1 MDLDLKDVG
10 FSFAKPDYAPKNPF
24 ESIRSMKPFLPSSSN
39 ATGNNYTNPP
49 VRNTGSNSPL
59 SATTIAARP
68 HGMFPSFRF
77 QNAHPLSQSILPQ
90 KSPSSSSASTETATN
105 DSPGAVAASN
115 SPSATTSEMP
125 NVKSK
130 VTAPQLPFGVPGRRF
145 LPNESAPFQAPTSSQ
160 TPFVSNS
167 FNLAQTNPTPE
178 RQSNS
183 SLFSSF
189 STPNPAGQGNQIM
202 NGANIHKE
210 TMTTESPHRHNRG
223 WAELPMKD
231 RARDEERFH
240 LEALEEDKE
249 DTMEF
254 EDRPTYEQDNED
266 GMLEMEK
273 REAYESTIRQEQ
285 MEEYRRNAYNMDRR
299 EERMVVETGQQ
310 SYSSQENNGRDV
322 KNPCRHELYQEE
334 SHEALYPE
342 SVPSQAADSDL
353 QSCRRDSRNSSE
365 RLGLDSSLLP
375 AQGHCHTK
383 HSSCK
388 TPDRPPPSSGV
399 CSLSN
404 SELVPGSMSFLQGVS
419 NHDISGCATATFKPS
434 DPSLIKQQQ
443 KKDNGVDQ
451 NGSTLPKTAA
461 GLRVELEKGGS
472 SEQMLLMM
480 LQAKNGEIDN
490 LKDGMLRLQELVR
503 TKQSLNDDLI
513 QESKR
518 LGDIYKQ
525 SEQIWKTSISNAK
538 RWRDTIKQKEMSKN
552 QALKE
557 LKDGYDE
564 HSHTYS
570 ETLASL
576 SKELVTFREESM
588 TKTKEDLEVHSSAL
602 AKIRTALQSVK
613 EDVTSHGNAVEDLQN
628 TKSLNVRLEDEM
640 KAKNEELSLARNQIL
655 ELQNKLKTFEETLA
669 PNLER
674 MMDDM
679 IQLKE
684 SASTNPQ
691 TLEAALLAQKELHE
705 KLSEKEK
712 ENVTLQRESQEIR
725 FSRDNLDSQ
734 LREAA
739 KYFHALGCETKDLKD
754 MMQELER
761 KHKEA
766 LQESVAKTEAAEN
779 EWKHKL
785 ELADT
790 RVTSLEKSLSSIK
803 ADAHSFAQ
811 RAVQTEMDL
820 KADFSARSS
829 ESQARIHSI
838 EKELNVAVSQ
848 RDKMIRSLDET
859 RAREQTLK
867 DKITGLT
874 QSTKESQLQLQGSQ
888 ASLQDARKQGHI
900 LEEQVKSLSKQL
912 ESRSQKSES
921 TMKFDDH
928 FKHLQVTLEE
938 LRSAQGNALELER
951 AKAEVIHK
959 QSCIQDLQKSLN
971 DSCSTVQDINNDI
984 RRLRLTI
991 DQVTEENGRLKVEIE
1006 GRGQSGKGL
1015 VERWEKD
1022 ELNVEEVVLVQKIT
1036 QQIRRGEQAICRQE
1050 LDEKS
1055 NAVKRLESRCKKLE
1069 AQISALSH
1077 GRMTSSLTTPSALSR
1092 ITYEAASLFSS
1103 PLSNPPT
1110 SSTAASHIQTVHS
1123 SSDSHNRPSTKSA
1136 SSPLAAVAVLRKPN
1150 VGSAT
1155 NFVST
1160 TKPNSTAAN
1169 GKKRRLLDSQDVEDN
1184 EESFGH
1190 GEVIDE
1196 KFANVDEA
1204 LLDHPSLTQVP
1215 VKPQKK
1221 TRFAEISEHS
1231 SPSPDS
1237 QPEDA
1242 DDPIDPP
1249 TSQPQLNLRQL
1260 APPPPSQV
1268 TKTYARNKGAMRAR
1282 SSLENVMTNSDNASG
1297 TTGHEKGNRKLRGGR
1312 KSY

>member
-1 MDLDLKDVG
+1 
-10 FSFAKPDYAPKNPF
+10 
-24 ESIRSMKPFLPSSSN
+24 
-39 ATGNNYTNPP
+39 
-49 VRNTGSNSPL
+49 
-59 SATTIAARP
+59 
-68 HGMFPSFRF
+68 
-77 QNAHPLSQSILPQ
+77 
-90 KSPSSSSASTETATN
+90 
-105 DSPGAVAASN
+105 
-115 SPSATTSEMP
+115 
-125 NVKSK
+125 
-130 VTAPQLPFGVPGRRF
+130 
-145 LPNESAPFQAPTSSQ
+145 
-160 TPFVSNS
+160 
-167 FNLAQTNPTPE
+167 
-178 RQSNS
+178 
-183 SLFSSF
+183 
-189 STPNPAGQGNQIM
+189 
-202 NGANIHKE
+202 
-210 TMTTESPHRHNRG
+210 
-223 WAELPMKD
+223 MKD

-266 GMLEMEK
+266 GTLEMEK

-322 KNPCRHELYQEE
+322 KNPCRHDLYQEE

-419 NHDISGCATATFKPS
+419 NHDISGCATAAFKPS

-451 NGSTLPKTAA
+451 GGSTLPKTAA

-490 LKDGMLRLQELVR
+490 LKGGMLRLQELVR

-538 RWRDTIKQKEMSKN
+538 KWRDTIKQKEMSKN

-628 TKSLNVRLEDEM
+628 TKSLNARLEDEM

-803 ADAHSFAQ
+803 DDAHSFAQ

-874 QSTKESQLQLQGSQ
+874 QSTKESQLQLQGAQ

-971 DSCSTVQDINNDI
+971 DSCSTIQDINNDI

-1110 SSTAASHIQTVHS
+1110 SSTAASHIVSLYSRGLPLNTSSRLSIPRQTHTIDPRRS
-1123 SSDSHNRPSTKSA
+1123 QLPPPLLWLPSCA
-1136 SSPLAAVAVLRKPN
+1136 SQM
-1150 VGSAT
+1150 
-1155 NFVST
+1155 
-1160 TKPNSTAAN
+1160 
-1169 GKKRRLLDSQDVEDN
+1169 LDQ
-1184 EESFGH
+1184 
-1190 GEVIDE
+1190 
-1196 KFANVDEA
+1196 
-1204 LLDHPSLTQVP
+1204 
-1215 VKPQKK
+1215 
-1221 TRFAEISEHS
+1221 
-1231 SPSPDS
+1231 
-1237 QPEDA
+1237 
-1242 DDPIDPP
+1242 PP
-1249 TSQPQLNLRQL
+1249 TSFQQPSPTLQLL
-1260 APPPPSQV
+1260 
-1268 TKTYARNKGAMRAR
+1268 TARNAVYSTPRTWKITR
-1282 SSLENVMTNSDNASG
+1282 SHLG
-1297 TTGHEKGNRKLRGGR
+1297 TAK
-1312 KSY
+1312 

>member
-1 MDLDLKDVG
+1 
-10 FSFAKPDYAPKNPF
+10 
-24 ESIRSMKPFLPSSSN
+24 
-39 ATGNNYTNPP
+39 
-49 VRNTGSNSPL
+49 
-59 SATTIAARP
+59 
-68 HGMFPSFRF
+68 
-77 QNAHPLSQSILPQ
+77 
-90 KSPSSSSASTETATN
+90 
-105 DSPGAVAASN
+105 
-115 SPSATTSEMP
+115 
-125 NVKSK
+125 
-130 VTAPQLPFGVPGRRF
+130 
-145 LPNESAPFQAPTSSQ
+145 
-160 TPFVSNS
+160 
-167 FNLAQTNPTPE
+167 
-178 RQSNS
+178 
-183 SLFSSF
+183 
-189 STPNPAGQGNQIM
+189 
-202 NGANIHKE
+202 
-210 TMTTESPHRHNRG
+210 
-223 WAELPMKD
+223 MKD

-266 GMLEMEK
+266 GTLEMEK

-322 KNPCRHELYQEE
+322 KNPCRHDLYQEE

-419 NHDISGCATATFKPS
+419 NHDISGCATAAFKPS

-451 NGSTLPKTAA
+451 GGSTLPKTAA

-490 LKDGMLRLQELVR
+490 LKGGMLRLQELVR

-538 RWRDTIKQKEMSKN
+538 KWRDTIKQKEMSKN

-628 TKSLNVRLEDEM
+628 TKSLNARLEDEM

-803 ADAHSFAQ
+803 DDAHSFAQ

-874 QSTKESQLQLQGSQ
+874 QSTKESQLQLQGAQ

-971 DSCSTVQDINNDI
+971 DSCSTIQDINNDI

-1055 NAVKRLESRCKKLE
+1055 NAVKRVPCFLL
-1069 AQISALSH
+1069 
-1077 GRMTSSLTTPSALSR
+1077 
-1092 ITYEAASLFSS
+1092 
-1103 PLSNPPT
+1103 
-1110 SSTAASHIQTVHS
+1110 
-1123 SSDSHNRPSTKSA
+1123 
-1136 SSPLAAVAVLRKPN
+1136 
-1150 VGSAT
+1150 
-1155 NFVST
+1155 
-1160 TKPNSTAAN
+1160 N
-1169 GKKRRLLDSQDVEDN
+1169 GLL
-1184 EESFGH
+1184 
-1190 GEVIDE
+1190 
-1196 KFANVDEA
+1196 
-1204 LLDHPSLTQVP
+1204 L
-1215 VKPQKK
+1215 
-1221 TRFAEISEHS
+1221 
-1231 SPSPDS
+1231 
-1237 QPEDA
+1237 
-1242 DDPIDPP
+1242 
-1249 TSQPQLNLRQL
+1249 
-1260 APPPPSQV
+1260 
-1268 TKTYARNKGAMRAR
+1268 KG
-1282 SSLENVMTNSDNASG
+1282 VFI
-1297 TTGHEKGNRKLRGGR
+1297 
-1312 KSY
+1312 

>member
-130 VTAPQLPFGVPGRRF
+130 VTTPQLPFGVPGRRF

-249 DTMEF
+249 DNMEF

-266 GMLEMEK
+266 GTLEMEK

-322 KNPCRHELYQEE
+322 KNPCRHDLYQEE

-419 NHDISGCATATFKPS
+419 NHDISGCATAAFKPS

-451 NGSTLPKTAA
+451 GGSTLPKTAA

-490 LKDGMLRLQELVR
+490 L
-503 TKQSLNDDLI
+503 
-513 QESKR
+513 
-518 LGDIYKQ
+518 
-525 SEQIWKTSISNAK
+525 
-538 RWRDTIKQKEMSKN
+538 
-552 QALKE
+552 
-557 LKDGYDE
+557 
-564 HSHTYS
+564 
-570 ETLASL
+570 
-576 SKELVTFREESM
+576 
-588 TKTKEDLEVHSSAL
+588 VHSIHFYFRMS
-602 AKIRTALQSVK
+602 
-613 EDVTSHGNAVEDLQN
+613 
-628 TKSLNVRLEDEM
+628 
-640 KAKNEELSLARNQIL
+640 
-655 ELQNKLKTFEETLA
+655 TF
-669 PNLER
+669 
-674 MMDDM
+674 D
-679 IQLKE
+679 
-684 SASTNPQ
+684 
-691 TLEAALLAQKELHE
+691 
-705 KLSEKEK
+705 
-712 ENVTLQRESQEIR
+712 
-725 FSRDNLDSQ
+725 
-734 LREAA
+734 
-739 KYFHALGCETKDLKD
+739 
-754 MMQELER
+754 
-761 KHKEA
+761 
-766 LQESVAKTEAAEN
+766 
-779 EWKHKL
+779 
-785 ELADT
+785 
-790 RVTSLEKSLSSIK
+790 
-803 ADAHSFAQ
+803 
-811 RAVQTEMDL
+811 
-820 KADFSARSS
+820 
-829 ESQARIHSI
+829 
-838 EKELNVAVSQ
+838 
-848 RDKMIRSLDET
+848 
-859 RAREQTLK
+859 
-867 DKITGLT
+867 
-874 QSTKESQLQLQGSQ
+874 
-888 ASLQDARKQGHI
+888 
-900 LEEQVKSLSKQL
+900 
-912 ESRSQKSES
+912 
-921 TMKFDDH
+921 
-928 FKHLQVTLEE
+928 
-938 LRSAQGNALELER
+938 
-951 AKAEVIHK
+951 
-959 QSCIQDLQKSLN
+959 
-971 DSCSTVQDINNDI
+971 
-984 RRLRLTI
+984 
-991 DQVTEENGRLKVEIE
+991 
-1006 GRGQSGKGL
+1006 
-1015 VERWEKD
+1015 
-1022 ELNVEEVVLVQKIT
+1022 
-1036 QQIRRGEQAICRQE
+1036 
-1050 LDEKS
+1050 
-1055 NAVKRLESRCKKLE
+1055 
-1069 AQISALSH
+1069 
-1077 GRMTSSLTTPSALSR
+1077 
-1092 ITYEAASLFSS
+1092 
-1103 PLSNPPT
+1103 
-1110 SSTAASHIQTVHS
+1110 
-1123 SSDSHNRPSTKSA
+1123 
-1136 SSPLAAVAVLRKPN
+1136 
-1150 VGSAT
+1150 
-1155 NFVST
+1155 
-1160 TKPNSTAAN
+1160 
-1169 GKKRRLLDSQDVEDN
+1169 
-1184 EESFGH
+1184 
-1190 GEVIDE
+1190 
-1196 KFANVDEA
+1196 
-1204 LLDHPSLTQVP
+1204 
-1215 VKPQKK
+1215 
-1221 TRFAEISEHS
+1221 
-1231 SPSPDS
+1231 
-1237 QPEDA
+1237 
-1242 DDPIDPP
+1242 
-1249 TSQPQLNLRQL
+1249 
-1260 APPPPSQV
+1260 
-1268 TKTYARNKGAMRAR
+1268 
-1282 SSLENVMTNSDNASG
+1282 
-1297 TTGHEKGNRKLRGGR
+1297 
-1312 KSY
+1312 